1 MRFSANLSLLFT
13 EFPFAERFG
22 RAAEAG
28 FDAVE
33 CWWPGDADAELVPDL
48 AHVAGVDLVLLNFDA
63 GDMPAGDRGLLS
75 DPRRADEFR
84 ANVPF
89 ALEIAAA
96 VGCRNLNA
104 LAGVAV
110 EGTAR
115 AEQIEFAQENARF
128 AADAAREQGA
138 TVVIEAVNTFENGD
152 YLLPTAGDAAAFVAG
167 VGRPNVRLLFDA
179 YHTCRMGLPLEAT
192 LREIAGEV
200 AHVQI
205 ADCPG
210 RGEPGTGDTDFEA
223 FFAALDEVGYS
234 GPVGLEY
241 KPSTGDT
248 TRSLTWM
255 SALRERASEGSPR

>member
-1 MRFSANLSLLFT
+1 VRFSANLSMLFT
-13 EFPFAERFG
+13 EFPFAERFE
-22 RAAEAG
+22 RAAAGG
-28 FDAVE
+28 FDTVE
-33 CWWPGDADAELVPDL
+33 FWWPGDADAERVPDL
-48 AHVAGVDLVLLNFDA
+48 VRAAGVDVVLLNFDA

-75 DPRRADEFR
+75 DRRREAEFR

-110 EGTAR
+110 EGTPR
-115 AEQIEFAQENARF
+115 EEQIEFAQENARF
-128 AADAAREQGA
+128 AADAARDQGA
-138 TVVIEAVNTFENGD
+138 DVVIEAVNTFENGE
-152 YLLPTAGDAAAFVAG
+152 YLLPTAADAAAFIAG

-179 YHTCRMGLPLEAT
+179 YHTRRMGLPLEAT
-192 LREIAGEV
+192 LRQFSAEV

-210 RGEPGTGDTDFEA
+210 RHEPGTGDTDFDA
-223 FFAALDEVGYS
+223 FFDALVEVGYA

-241 KPSTGDT
+241 KPSAGDT
-248 TRSLTWM
+248 EQSLAWIG
-255 SALRERASEGSPR
+255 SLRKRAGEGSSR

>member
-1 MRFSANLSLLFT
+1 MRFSANLSMLFT

-22 RAAEAG
+22 RAAAAG

-33 CWWPGDADAELVPDL
+33 LWWPGDADAERVPDL
-48 AHVAGVDLVLLNFDA
+48 AQAAGVDVVLLNFDA

-75 DPRRADEFR
+75 DRRREGDFR
-84 ANVPF
+84 ANVPV

-110 EGTAR
+110 EGVTR
-115 AEQIEFAQENARF
+115 AEQIEFAQENARI
-128 AADAAREQGA
+128 AADAARDQGA
-138 TVVIEAVNTFENGD
+138 EVVIEAVNTFENGD
-152 YLLPTAGDAAAFVAG
+152 YLLPTAADAADFIAG

-179 YHTCRMGLPLEAT
+179 YHTRRMGLPLEAT
-192 LREIAGEV
+192 LREVGDRV

-210 RGEPGTGDTDFEA
+210 RHEPGTGDTDFDA
-223 FFAALDEVGYS
+223 FFAALDEVGYA

-241 KPSTGDT
+241 KPSAGDT
-248 TRSLTWM
+248 VRSLAWM
-255 SALRERASEGSPR
+255 SAVQERRHEGSAR